1 MKTRI
6 LLLTFVSLFIGTAA
20 ASAKG
25 QNLVTVTGTVC
36 EKGEGGEA
44 LGWATVAFSEADGK
58 LAAGGSC
65 DENGA
70 FSISVAPG
78 KYTLTVS
85 FIGYKEYRGDVTVS
99 PASALKIGRI
109 ELEKE
114 DNRIEGA
121 VVTSREKLIEMKVDR
136 LVMNLAQS
144 AFAQGSNAME
154 LIRKA
159 PGVTV
164 DKDGNI
170 KLNGKSV
177 AVWIDG
183 RPSYLDGK
191 ALEALLKGTN
201 GDSIDK
207 FEIMEHP
214 SSKYDAAGQ
223 GGIINIKTKR
233 NMLSGLNGNLGADGG
248 GMYFKDF
255 GKFIWQGSGWGNV
268 NYRTA
273 KNNTFFNLSGGYYQ
287 NGLDMNINNEIQRE
301 SGSVYRQ
308 ESFSRLM
315 SSYGYY
321 DIKLGN
327 DWFIDKKN
335 TLGFIIKAPASWS
348 SMESGREMNRTDQY
362 LDDVKLDESE
372 ASLETPGSQLQANAN
387 INYTHIFD
395 ETRNA
400 ELTANLD
407 YYRNNGKSS
416 NLQTTFARPDGE
428 SAWTESLRNIVSDNI
443 IDIYSAKIDYQTVL
457 WKCAMLES
465 GAKWALSNTRNN
477 MDRTDT
483 GIDPQH
489 TAFTYRENIAAV
501 YASLAA
507 QLGAKWSLK
516 VGLRGEYTNS
526 LGDWTSRNTQTRR
539 SYFDVFPTAFVGFN
553 PSEKWRLSAS
563 YTRRITRPGYYQLN
577 PVETYVDAHNGIVGD
592 PDLQPQY
599 NDGVG
604 FQCGF
609 GQYLSLSLGYD
620 FTNKMITQTPQFK
633 DNGDELLVWSNFGKQ
648 HIASASFNVSELPV
662 AKWLNW
668 TLNIYGLYVKSIGTQ
683 YDYVNTKPFFG
694 AYTCFTFII
703 PKDWKIQLDGY
714 YNSPYTW
721 GNLVTRSLYSLNI
734 AVKKNLL
741 DNKLNL
747 TLRVNDILRSQSSG
761 LDMTGIPGVKS
772 YIGQKYSSQ
781 SVTLGLTWNFGKAQN
796 TRSRNVGNIEE
807 LGRMGSN
814 SLGK

>member
-1 MKTRI
+1 MKTKF
-6 LLLTFVSLFIGTAA
+6 LLLAFVTLFVGTAA

-25 QNLVTVTGTVC
+25 QNIVTVTGTVY

-44 LGWATVAFSEADGK
+44 LGWATVAITDADGK
-58 LAAGGSC
+58 LAAGSSC

-70 FSISVAPG
+70 FSIGVAPG

-85 FIGYKEYRGDVTVS
+85 FIGYKEYKSEVSVS
-99 PASALKIGRI
+99 PANVLNIGKI

-114 DNRIEGA
+114 DNQIEGA

-183 RPSYLDGK
+183 CPSYLDGK

-255 GKFIWQGSGWGNV
+255 GKFIWQGSGWGNI

-273 KNNTFFNLSGGYYQ
+273 KTNTFFNLSGGYYQ
-287 NGLDMNINNEIQRE
+287 NGLDMNIDNEIQRE
-301 SGSVYRQ
+301 SGSLYRQ

-335 TLGFIIKAPASWS
+335 TLGFILKAPASWS
-348 SMESGREMNRTDQY
+348 SMESGREMNRTNQY

-416 NLQTTFARPDGE
+416 NLQTTFARPDEE
-428 SAWTESLRNIVSDNI
+428 STWTESLRNIVSDNI
-443 IDIYSAKIDYQTVL
+443 IDIYSAKVDYQTVL

-483 GIDPQH
+483 GIEPQH

-526 LGDWTSRNTQTRR
+526 LGDWTSRSTQTRR

-648 HIASASFNVSELPV
+648 HIASASFSVSELPI
-662 AKWLNW
+662 AKWLTW
-668 TLNIYGLYVKSIGTQ
+668 TLNLNGLYVKSIGTQ
-683 YDYVNTKPFFG
+683 YDFVSTKPYFG

-703 PKDWKIQLDGY
+703 PKDWKIQLDGFY
-714 YNSPYTW
+714 SSPYTW
-721 GNLVTRSLYSLNI
+721 GNLVSGHQYMLNI
-734 AVKKNLL
+734 AVKKNML
-741 DNKLNL
+741 DNRLNL
-747 TLRVNDILRSQSSG
+747 SLHLNDLLRSLSTG
-761 LDMTGIPGVKS
+761 IDMLGIPGVKS
-772 YIGQKYSSQ
+772 HIGQTYYNQ
-781 SVTLGLTWNFGKAQN
+781 SVTLGLTWNFGTAQN

>member
-1 MKTRI
+1 MKTKI
-6 LLLTFVSLFIGTAA
+6 LLLLFVSLFIGTAA

-36 EKGEGGEA
+36 EKGEGGEK
-44 LGWATVAFSEADGK
+44 LGWATVAFNNADGK

-78 KYTLTVS
+78 KYTLIVS
-85 FIGYKEYRGDVTVS
+85 FIGYKERTEELTVS
-99 PASALKIGRI
+99 PATVLNIGKI

-114 DNRIEGA
+114 DNQIEGA

-136 LVMNLAQS
+136 LVMNLGQS

-177 AVWIDG
+177 SVWIDG

-191 ALEALLKGTN
+191 SLEALLKGTN

-233 NMLSGLNGNLGADGG
+233 NMLSGLNGNIGADGG

-255 GKFIWQGSGWGNV
+255 GKFIWQGSGWGNI

-273 KNNTFFNLSGGYYQ
+273 KTNTFFNLSGGYYQ
-287 NGLDMNINNEIQRE
+287 NGLDMSIDNEIQRE

-335 TLGFIIKAPASWS
+335 TLGFILKAPASWS
-348 SMESGREMNRTDQY
+348 TMESGREMNRTDQY
-362 LDDVKLDESE
+362 LDGVKFDESE

-395 ETRNA
+395 EARNA

-416 NLQTTFARPDGE
+416 NLQTTFARPDEE

-477 MDRTDT
+477 MDRTET
-483 GIDPQH
+483 GMELQN

-526 LGDWTSRNTQTRR
+526 LGDWTSRSTQTRR

-648 HIASASFNVSELPV
+648 YIASASFSVSELPI
-662 AKWLNW
+662 AKWLTW
-668 TLNIYGLYVKSIGTQ
+668 TLNLNGLYVKSIGTQ
-683 YDYVNTKPFFG
+683 YDFVSAKPYLG

-703 PKDWKIQLDGY
+703 PKDWKIQLDGFY
-714 YNSPYTW
+714 SSPYTW
-721 GNLVTRSLYSLNI
+721 GNLVSRHQYMLNI
-734 AVKKNLL
+734 AVKKNML
-741 DNKLNL
+741 DNRLNL
-747 TLRVNDILRSQSSG
+747 SLRVNDLLRSLSTG
-761 LDMTGIPGVKS
+761 LDMLGIPGVKS
-772 YIGQKYSSQ
+772 YIGQTYYNQ
-781 SVTLGLTWNFGKAQN
+781 AVTLGLTWNFGKAQN
-796 TRSRNVGNIEE
+796 TRQRNVGNIEE